1 MMSFDWNHFLDVA
14 KTLAKAPDEAS
25 QRSAISRAYY
35 AAFNTAKRYLAH
47 ARSDLRIPRHG
58 DAHELVWATLREGSR
73 QEMSAGAHGFR
84 LKKQRKIADY
94 DSDSRPLALPAG
106 AQRAI
111 EIAEVVI
118 CSLRQLASKR
128 S

>member
-1 MMSFDWNHFLDVA
+1 MMPFDWNHFLNVA

-35 AAFNTAKRYLAH
+35 AAFHTAKRYLTH
-47 ARSDLRIPRHG
+47 AKTDLHIPRHG
-58 DAHELVWATLREGSR
+58 DAHDFVWVALQEGSC

-94 DSDSRPLALPAG
+94 DFDSRPLRLPQG
-106 AQRAI
+106 AQRAV
-111 EIAEVVI
+111 ETAEFI
-118 CSLRQLASKR
+118 IRSLGQLASKD